1 MTPRDAET
9 AIAVLLAADFERR
22 SPYRSPSGGGYYETD
37 VTVTLGGDEVDVP
50 ARCHVQMVRGI
61 GGCQVGELDGDPE
74 VYVGG
79 EWVRWDLA
87 GVDSEDFA
95 HIEEC
100 LVQQAYED
108 DSSQDYQE
116 DDR

>member
-1 MTPRDAET
+1 MTPRDAEVV
-9 AIAVLLAADFERR
+9 IATLLAADFERR

-37 VTVTLGGDEVDVP
+37 VTVTLDGDEVDVP

-61 GGCQVGELDGDPE
+61 GGCMVGELDGDPE

-79 EWVRWDLA
+79 AWVRWDLA
-87 GVDSEDFA
+87 GISAEDCA
-95 HIEEC
+95 HIEES

-108 DSSQDYQE
+108 DSSQCQE